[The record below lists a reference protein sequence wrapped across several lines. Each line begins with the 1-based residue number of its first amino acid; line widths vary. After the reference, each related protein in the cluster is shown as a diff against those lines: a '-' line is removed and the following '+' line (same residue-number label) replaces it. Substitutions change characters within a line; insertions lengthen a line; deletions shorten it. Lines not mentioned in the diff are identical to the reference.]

1 MSDPPP
7 RPSRRPGRAQPGV
20 RGRPLVLAVLGG
32 IASGKSTVA
41 ARLAGPQGQV
51 LDADALAHE
60 ALDDPLVAPRLVEAF
75 GPGILGRD
83 GRADRERLA
92 QRIFD
97 SPRDLA
103 LLEGWIHPLV
113 RARILAALD
122 EAEASGVERVVLDVP
137 LLLENDVR
145 HGLLA
150 RCDHLVFVDA
160 PLAERDR
167 RAVARRGWAPG
178 EVARREAAQMPLE
191 KKRRRANHVVSNSG
205 TRQALNTQVD
215 RVLAAIGLS

>member
-1 MSDPPP
+1 M
-7 RPSRRPGRAQPGV
+7 
-20 RGRPLVLAVLGG
+20 VLAVLGG
-32 IASGKSTVA
+32 IACGKSAVA
-41 ARLAGPQGQV
+41 TRLAGPQGMV

-60 ALDDPLVAPRLVEAF
+60 ALDDPLVTERLVEAF
-75 GPGILGRD
+75 GPQILDPG
-83 GRADRERLA
+83 GHPDRERLA
-92 QRIFD
+92 RRIFD
-97 SPRDLA
+97 SQDDRRR
-103 LLEGWIHPLV
+103 LEGWIHPLV
-113 RARILAALD
+113 RARILAALG

-137 LLLENDVR
+137 LLLENDAQ

-167 RAVARRGWAPG
+167 RAVAHRGWAPG

-191 KKRRRANHVVSNSG
+191 EKRRRANHVVSNAG
-205 TRQALNTQVD
+205 TLESLNTQVD